1 MADVG
6 ATTTTLKI
14 PSDDIVLPFRTVRSG
29 VIGRLVRLGPAVD
42 EILSHHAA
50 PNAVSQTLG
59 EAVALTALLG
69 TALKIDGKLTLQTKT
84 DGLLDFLVVTY
95 EPPGRL
101 RAYARYDKKRVGAE
115 EDIPHEELIG
125 SGHLAITIDPG
136 EEMERYQGIV
146 ALTGEGVGE
155 AALTYFHQ
163 SEQLPSFVR
172 LAVARYQPSS
182 LPGLH
187 LGPVHVCDYAQLA
200 PERTATLTRPD
211 DRHAR
216 IIVTGAIG
224 LPTLPGR
231 TAAKTFL
238 DVIDASRR
246 VRARLERRDPA
257 VGTDLGWVTVAHETL
272 PILGAAGSV
281 VTWSGQLELPT
292 ALPPRT
298 PGEESNWRVTVEEW
312 EFLPADPLGVEQPGF
327 EPRMIYADH
336 FPL

>member
-6 ATTTTLKI
+6 TTTTTLKI

-101 RAYARYDKKRVGAE
+101 RAYARYDKKRVDADD
-115 EDIPHEELIG
+115 DIAQGELIG

-172 LAVARYQPSS
+172 LAVARHYTAGDKGA
-182 LPGLH
+182 PGRWQWRAGGLMIQH
-187 LGPVHVCDYAQLA
+187 LARSGGTEAALDEAFGDDEPYSEEDDDW
-200 PERTATLTRPD
+200 ERT
-211 DRHAR
+211 R
-216 IIVTGAIG
+216 ILASTVEDHE
-224 LPTLPGR
+224 LLDPTLPPDRLLYRLFHEEG
-231 TAAKTFL
+231 
-238 DVIDASRR
+238 
-246 VRARLERRDPA
+246 VRAFPPATIEAYCRCSRERVEGFLRSFGA
-257 VGTDLGWVTVAHETL
+257 KELTDMREPDGSISVTC
-272 PILGAAGSV
+272 
-281 VTWSGQLELPT
+281 
-292 ALPPRT
+292 
-298 PGEESNWRVTVEEW
+298 
-312 EFLPADPLGVEQPGF
+312 EFCTKTYRFAPDEIA
-327 EPRMIYADH
+327 
-336 FPL
+336 

>member
-6 ATTTTLKI
+6 TTTTTLKI

-101 RAYARYDKKRVGAE
+101 RAYARYDKKRVGADD
-115 EDIPHEELIG
+115 DIAQGELIG

-146 ALTGEGVGE
+146 ALTGDGVGE

-172 LAVARYQPSS
+172 LAVARHYTAGDKGK
-182 LPGLH
+182 PGRWQWRAGGLMIQH
-187 LGPVHVCDYAQLA
+187 LARAGGTEAALDEAFGDDEPYSEEDDDW
-200 PERTATLTRPD
+200 ERT
-211 DRHAR
+211 R
-216 IIVTGAIG
+216 ILASTVEDHE
-224 LPTLPGR
+224 LLDPTLPPDRLLYRLFHEEG
-231 TAAKTFL
+231 
-238 DVIDASRR
+238 
-246 VRARLERRDPA
+246 VRAFPAASIEAYCRCSRERVEGFLRSFGA
-257 VGTDLGWVTVAHETL
+257 KELTDMREPDGSISVTC
-272 PILGAAGSV
+272 
-281 VTWSGQLELPT
+281 
-292 ALPPRT
+292 
-298 PGEESNWRVTVEEW
+298 
-312 EFLPADPLGVEQPGF
+312 EFCTKTYRFAPDEIA
-327 EPRMIYADH
+327 
-336 FPL
+336 